1 MIGGLENQ
9 IIPTQKT
16 IAIVG
21 PGNVGRVMAL
31 ALHHAGF
38 RVTEIITRDEP
49 ASLRKARALAK
60 RVGASASNI
69 ANSQLDANVIW
80 LCVPDAA
87 IGMVAGEL
95 AKRQVG
101 WKGKVAL
108 HASGALASSELMPL
122 KEAGA
127 AVGSLHP
134 MNTFV
139 ATTKPNLKGTPFGIE
154 GDAAAVSTG
163 RAIARKISDGGE
175 VFTIKPEAK
184 VLYHAIGA
192 FASPLLISM
201 LNVAERIAA
210 EAGIK
215 SPHALMRKI
224 LFQTIENFLRD
235 GSDAAF
241 SGPIRRGDVATVRK
255 HIAAL
260 KKVPSASEI
269 YAALARNALDNL
281 PVRNAKELRRAI
293 KKAQG

>member
-1 MIGGLENQ
+1 LEGWN
-9 IIPTQKT
+9 IPPLPKT

-31 ALHHAGF
+31 ALHRADF
-38 RVTEIITRDEP
+38 SVREIITRDEP
-49 ASLRKARALAK
+49 ASMRKARALAK
-60 RVGASASNI
+60 RVGASAASL
-69 ANSQLDANVIW
+69 ANAQLDANVIF
-80 LCVPDAA
+80 LCVPDSAIAA
-87 IGMVAGEL
+87 VAGEL

-101 WKGKVAL
+101 WKDKVAL
-108 HASGALASSELMPL
+108 HASGALGSSELMPL
-122 KEAGA
+122 KQAGA
-127 AVGSLHP
+127 AVGSMHP

-154 GDAAAVSTG
+154 GDVAAVKTG
-163 RAIARKISDGGE
+163 RALARKINSGGE

-184 VLYHAIGA
+184 VLYHAMGA

-201 LNVAERIAA
+201 LNVAERVAA
-210 EAGIK
+210 EAGIH
-215 SPHALMRKI
+215 SPRELMRKI
-224 LFQTIENFLRD
+224 LLQTVENFLRD

-260 KKVPSASEI
+260 KNVPRAQEI

-281 PVRNAKELRRAI
+281 PVRNAKDLRRVMR
-293 KKAQG
+293 KV